1 MKYRVFSL
9 FTTALALG
17 LMTVACT
24 EKKAVEDAAD
34 DFPLYAKDNLLAWCI
49 VPFDSEKRSPEQR
62 ARMLNELGIPAMAW
76 DWRMEHLPLMAE
88 EIEALRRHNIA
99 LSAVWFW
106 VDGSGEGLLN
116 EANEV
121 ILHTLAENG
130 IRTDLW
136 LSFPASFFEG
146 LSEEEMLQKATEAV
160 GQIRDRAAAIGC
172 RVALYNHGDWFGEPA
187 NQVKIIQA
195 LGAED
200 VGIVYNFHHA
210 HDQLDNFDSNI
221 ELMLPHLWTV
231 NLNGMK
237 AEGPKILPLGQGD
250 LELEMMKKLRE
261 SGYVGSIGILGH
273 VDDQDVRLVLQ
284 GNLDGMK
291 KVLGEMGNETALR
304 TY

>member
-1 MKYRVFSL
+1 MKNHVLPILSL
-9 FTTALALG
+9 LLALG
-17 LMTVACT
+17 LMAVACT
-24 EKKAVEDAAD
+24 GRKAAEDAAD
-34 DFPLYAKDNLLAWCI
+34 DFALYSKDNLLAWCI
-49 VPFDSEKRSPEQR
+49 VPFDSEKRGPEQR

-121 ILHTLAENG
+121 ILRTLAESG
-130 IRTDLW
+130 TRTDLW

-146 LSEEEMLQKATEAV
+146 LSEEEKLQKATEAV

-187 NQVKIIQA
+187 NQVRIIRA

-200 VGIVYNFHHA
+200 IGIVYNFHHA
-210 HDQLDNFDSNI
+210 HDQVDDFESNL

-237 AEGPKILPLGQGD
+237 ADGPKILPVGQGD
-250 LELEMMKKLRE
+250 LELEMMKKLRA
-261 SGYVGSIGILGH
+261 SGYARSIGILGH
-273 VDDQDVRLVLQ
+273 IDDRDVRLVLQ
-284 GNLDGMK
+284 GNLDGMA
-291 KVLGEMGNETALR
+291 KVLGEMGDETALR